1 MFNITIDYQ
10 LILIL
15 SGLFFVGY
23 YSWVFYS
30 ERQDKLESKITELE
44 MKLKEHNAEADTQL

>member
-1 MFNITIDYQ
+1 MFNLTIDYQ

-30 ERQDKLESKITELE
+30 ERQDKLESKIAELE
-44 MKLKEHNAEADTQL
+44 MKLKKHDAESET